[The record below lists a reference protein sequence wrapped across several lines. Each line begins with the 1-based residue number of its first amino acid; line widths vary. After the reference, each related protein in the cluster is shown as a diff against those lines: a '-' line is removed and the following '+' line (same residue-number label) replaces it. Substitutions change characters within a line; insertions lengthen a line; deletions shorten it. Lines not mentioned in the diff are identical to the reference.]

1 MSCLLFS
8 SFRRVVLLLE
18 EVLQHRFQ
26 FIIECLGWG
35 EAIGRIPLVID
46 NEGRKVPSNVLCS
59 VYAWKLV
66 LEKAVQLCLVSAPLT
81 CPFVNQIELLVRS
94 VLASKFKNLFVSSLL
109 NTLSATSQQSTKE
122 TQGRFITYWFL
133 ASELIARESKDF
145 ESLRIVL
152 VMKLDKLRI
161 VCVGHASL
169 RCNVD
174 DTEDGTLVGVHL
186 DVVALH
192 ITINELVEVT
202 C

>member
-1 MSCLLFS
+1 MGCMSCLLFS

-109 NTLSATSQQSTKE
+109 NTHYQQHRSSRQKKLHHLLVPGQRTDCKGK
-122 TQGRFITYWFL
+122 QGFRIL
-133 ASELIARESKDF
+133 ANCTRHEA
-145 ESLRIVL
+145 
-152 VMKLDKLRI
+152 
-161 VCVGHASL
+161 
-169 RCNVD
+169 
-174 DTEDGTLVGVHL
+174 
-186 DVVALH
+186 
-192 ITINELVEVT
+192 
-202 C
+202 